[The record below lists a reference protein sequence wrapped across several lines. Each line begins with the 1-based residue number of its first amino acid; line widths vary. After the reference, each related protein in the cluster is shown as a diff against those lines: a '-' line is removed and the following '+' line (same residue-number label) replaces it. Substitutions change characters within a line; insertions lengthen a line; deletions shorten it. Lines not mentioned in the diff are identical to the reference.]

1 MKQRNIWLA
10 GILAASGLVTGA
22 FASVPAVTS
31 HVSAY
36 KVDKDGHIERIHGAA
51 VRGEK
56 IEYRVTYTNLSHR
69 SIRNLP
75 ATLTVPG
82 GLILVEAKNAPS
94 PSASLDGRKFRKLA
108 LIGAEF
114 STAGAPVAAER
125 NAHYRALRWNVS
137 YLAPGRTQVVYAV
150 FRVAK

>member
-10 GILAASGLVTGA
+10 GVLAGTGLAAAA

-31 HVSAY
+31 HLAAY
-36 KVDKDGHIERIHGAA
+36 KIDKDGHVERVHGGA

-56 IEYRVTYTNLSHR
+56 IEYRLTYTNLSHR

-75 ATLTVPG
+75 ATLAVPA
-82 GLILVEAKNAPS
+82 GLFLVQAKSAPS
-94 PSASLDGRKFRKLA
+94 PSASLDGREFHKLA
-108 LIGAEF
+108 LTGSDLSA
-114 STAGAPVAAER
+114 SGAPVAAEK

-150 FRVAK
+150 FRVGK

>member
-1 MKQRNIWLA
+1 MKRRNIWLA
-10 GILAASGLVTGA
+10 SVVAAAALIGCA
-22 FASVPAVTS
+22 FASVPAVAS

-36 KVDKDGHIERIHGAA
+36 KVDKDGHVERVHGAA

-56 IEYRVTYTNLSHR
+56 IEYRVTYTNLSHK

-82 GLILVEAKNAPS
+82 GLLLVEAKSAPS
-94 PSASLDGRKFRKLA
+94 PSASLDGRKFRKLT
-108 LIGAEF
+108 LTGSEF
-114 STAGAPVAAER
+114 SGSGAPVAAEK

-137 YLAPGRTQVVYAV
+137 YLAPGRTQVIYAV
-150 FRVAK
+150 FRVGR